1 MFPTAMLGVC
11 CAAMAMEERIGADSV
26 MEEGVGS
33 RCSIVDG
40 GYRME
45 EVQSWELRRE
55 MIQPSAMTVLLWQ
68 RRLEGREVWSWQ
80 QGIVMDGCL
89 GKVGWKGGIY
99 YCFNCC

>member
-45 EVQSWELRRE
+45 
-55 MIQPSAMTVLLWQ
+55 
-68 RRLEGREVWSWQ
+68 
-80 QGIVMDGCL
+80 
-89 GKVGWKGGIY
+89 
-99 YCFNCC
+99 